1 MESLVERLR
10 AYLESD
16 EGKANTAAYFK
27 KIKDEEKRLEDR
39 AMQVIRSIKDL
50 SDEELHQ
57 RLIHFLKW
65 EEEYEEMW
73 YARWVQTSSRAFE
86 VLLKVVKMIGD
97 EFDSDEDFFSGGYS
111 YRGYVFKC
119 YCGQGCFWRIEKNG
133 ETIFQTT

>member
-10 AYLESD
+10 AFLDSP
-16 EGKANTAAYFK
+16 EGKAKTEAYFK
-27 KIKDEEKRLEDR
+27 RIKDEEKRLEDR

-57 RLIHFLKW
+57 RLAHFLKW

-73 YARWVQTSSRAFE
+73 YARWVQTSSRAFG
-86 VLLKVVKMIGD
+86 VLLKVVKLIGD
-97 EFDSDEDFFSGGYS
+97 EFEASEDFFSEGYS

-119 YCGQGCFWRIEKNG
+119 YCGQGCFWRIQKG
-133 ETIFQTT
+133 EEIIFQTT

>member
-10 AYLESD
+10 AFLDSP
-16 EGKANTAAYFK
+16 EGKAETDAYFK
-27 KIKDEEKRLEDR
+27 KIKDTEKRLEDR
-39 AMQVIRSIKDL
+39 AMQVISSIKDL

-57 RLIHFLKW
+57 RLTRFLKW

-73 YARWVQTSSRAFE
+73 YARCVQTSSRAFG

-97 EFDSDEDFFSGGYS
+97 EFEASEDFFSGGYS

-119 YCGQGCFWRIEKNG
+119 YCGQGCFWRIQKG
-133 ETIFQTT
+133 EEIIFQTT